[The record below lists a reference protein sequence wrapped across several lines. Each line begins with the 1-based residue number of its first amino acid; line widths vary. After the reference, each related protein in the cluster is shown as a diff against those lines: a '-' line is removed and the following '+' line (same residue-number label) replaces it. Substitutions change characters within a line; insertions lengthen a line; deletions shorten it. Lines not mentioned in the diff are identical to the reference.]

1 MEACS
6 TKRLGDISAMIGN
19 TPLLAIRF
27 RYRGSLR
34 CLYAKAEWYNLTGSI
49 KDRVVFHILQKAV
62 CSGALRPGDVLVE
75 ATSGNT
81 GISLSALGRL
91 LGHSVELFMPDW
103 MSDERKNLLRSYGAR
118 VRLVSRDEGGFIG
131 SVRRA
136 REAGVQP
143 GFFLPGQFTNPD
155 NIEAHF
161 LTTGDEIARQMARA
175 GARPD
180 AVVAGVGTGG
190 TVMGIGR
197 RLRRDNSS
205 VRVYPLEP
213 ANSPILSTGVC
224 SGSHRIQG
232 ISDEFVLDIL
242 SLRELDE
249 VLQVDDGDA
258 IAMARMLSQTLGLGV
273 GISSGANFLGA
284 VLAQERLG
292 PRAAVVTVF
301 SDDNKKY
308 LSTDYSREQTPQ
320 PGWLSPDIE
329 LLGVRALPAV
339 QRTGAYAWH

>member
-1 MEACS
+1 MVV
-6 TKRLGDISAMIGN
+6 KNVLDMIGN
-19 TPLLAIRF
+19 TPLVDLSPTMGCQI
-27 RYRGSLR
+27 
-34 CLYAKAEWYNLTGSI
+34 YAKAEFLNLGGSI

-118 VRLVSRDEGGFIG
+118 VRLVSRDEGGFVG

-136 REAGVQP
+136 REAGAQP

-161 LTTGDEIARQMARA
+161 LTTGDEIARQMAQA

-232 ISDEFVLDIL
+232 ISDEFVPDIL